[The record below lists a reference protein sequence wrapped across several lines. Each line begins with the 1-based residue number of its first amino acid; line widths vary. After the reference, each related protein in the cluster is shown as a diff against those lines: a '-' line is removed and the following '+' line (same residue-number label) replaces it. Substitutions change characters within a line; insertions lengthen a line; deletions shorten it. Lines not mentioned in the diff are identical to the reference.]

1 MSEAMRSGEAGG
13 AAIEATRQRLAQP
26 SGWWGMALL
35 IVTEVTLFGSLI
47 ATYFY
52 LRFEST
58 SWPPAGI
65 EKPSVTV
72 PLAFTAML
80 IAGSLPMFAAVR
92 AAKGGRTRAAW
103 WLLALATAVQGT
115 YLGLQI
121 NLFLDDLQTFGPRES
136 AYGSIYY
143 ALLGLHH
150 AHVAVGLA
158 LDAWLLTF
166 LLGGLTNY
174 RLLAL
179 RVTALYWYFV
189 SALAVLVVLTQLYP
203 SL

>member
-1 MSEAMRSGEAGG
+1 MSARS
-13 AAIEATRQRLAQP
+13 QP

-58 SWPPAGI
+58 SWPPGGI
-65 EKPSVTV
+65 EKPSVTL

-80 IAGSLPMFAAVR
+80 ILSTVPMLAAVR
-92 AAKGGRTRAAW
+92 AAKAGRTRAAW
-103 WLLALATAVQGT
+103 WSLALATALQGS
-115 YLGLQI
+115 YLGLQV
-121 NLFLDDLQTFGPRES
+121 NLFLDNLQTFGPQGS
-136 AYGSIYY
+136 AYGSTYY

-158 LDAWLLTF
+158 FDAWLLVF
-166 LLGGLTNY
+166 LLGGLTDY

-189 SALAVLVVLTQLYP
+189 SALAVLVLLTQLYP